1 MKKVLF
7 ACYFSFA
14 ESYETGFIDFIYMW
28 NLKKENKSTNQT
40 TQKQSHRK
48 MQNKLVVIKGAGRS

>member
-40 TQKQSHRK
+40 KQKHTHRK
-48 MQNKLVVIKGAGRS
+48 M

>member
-28 NLKKENKSTNQT
+28 NLKKENKVGHIQQNDQT
-40 TQKQSHRK
+40 HIYREPTSDYQ
-48 MQNKLVVIKGAGRS
+48 